1 MSNQLIDQGEPCPG
15 CQLRFQCVCDRLTK
29 FSADLHIALLMHP
42 NETTRDTNT
51 GQWLAQSLRSCSR
64 HIWQRTQPCSELMQ
78 MIASGDY
85 LPYLLFPS
93 QHSVEVRHAYRQS
106 VSQHKPLLL
115 IILDGTWQEAGKMLR
130 KSDWLRALP
139 QIHIRPNQQSRYRL
153 RRNQQQGHLCTLEVG
168 SEVLRE
174 LGYSDQ
180 AQQLNDFFDDYLNAF
195 QADKSGHVYQA
206 KS

>member
-1 MSNQLIDQGEPCPG
+1 MSSKPIEQGKPCPG
-15 CQLRFQCVCDRLTK
+15 CQLRFQCVCDRLTQ

-42 NETTRDTNT
+42 NETTRETNT
-51 GQWLAQSLRSCSR
+51 GQWLAQSLQSCSR
-64 HIWQRTQPCSELMQ
+64 HIWQRTQPCPELIT

-93 QHSVEVRHAYRQS
+93 QHSDAVKHAHREAN
-106 VSQHKPLLL
+106 SQHKPLLL

-139 QIHIRPNQQSRYRL
+139 QVHIEPSQPSRYRL
-153 RRNQQQGHLCTLEVG
+153 RRNQQPGHLCTIEVG
-168 SEVLRE
+168 CEVLRE
-174 LGYSDQ
+174 LGYTNQ
-180 AQQLNDFFDDYLNAF
+180 AQQLEGFFDDYLNAF
-195 QADKSGHVYQA
+195 QADKSSHTFQA